1 MKKNPFLWSFAAVH
15 MPPIFYHW
23 WIFIDEPKP
32 KHDKIIFYLIL
43 YIFSILTAIS
53 EGKNTRAEI
62 ENLLK
67 KEIGGYLTKMERD
80 FNLIKKQQPIFT
92 KSSTKNVKYQ
102 IEDNFIMFG
111 LGSSINIHQW

>member
-1 MKKNPFLWSFAAVH
+1 MEH
-15 MPPIFYHW
+15 
-23 WIFIDEPKP
+23 
-32 KHDKIIFYLIL
+32 IL
-43 YIFSILTAIS
+43 VFSRLFP

-102 IEDNFIMFG
+102 IEDNFIMFWFREKQ
-111 LGSSINIHQW
+111 LEEHLFYICYLIILS